1 MVVFICPSA
10 GCSSKFTRRC
20 NLNRH
25 FEKYHLG
32 NNPIEKCF
40 ICGQIFHTCEDLKK
54 HFKKC
59 HKPTRQFVLTE
70 SAFKKSIVTLRY
82 IYPEA
87 DLNFTQSQHS
97 IKDLIQKTILLEA
110 AKRTVCKVGLVFVAQ
125 MSMIDHSGEK
135 LTTCNIPFRGPTF
148 NATPSNP
155 LSITQN
161 IITSFNHQAESLDQF
176 INNGSNW
183 HFDKPFVFNI
193 EISSLRPLVVG
204 GGDFNVED
212 VNIRNIKNNKELFN
226 PPGEDGKCFLYCISQ
241 SLYGVSKKQN
251 VNMKIERL
259 KLKRHFKKFRT
270 EKISFPISISGITKF
285 LKLNVNL
292 DLKINILFSNTAGQ
306 VFPYET
312 GLGNGSKTVNL
323 LMVQKKTDEGVGVNH
338 FMLIKN
344 LNRFLRKS
352 YQDKKNKKQY
362 QNAHFCVNCL
372 NHFYTPKVLEK
383 HQKLCFLNKAR

>member
-1 MVVFICPSA
+1 M
-10 GCSSKFTRRC
+10 
-20 NLNRH
+20 
-25 FEKYHLG
+25 
-32 NNPIEKCF
+32 
-40 ICGQIFHTCEDLKK
+40 
-54 HFKKC
+54 
-59 HKPTRQFVLTE
+59 TE

-226 PPGEDGKCFLYCISQ
+226 PPGEEGK
-241 SLYGVSKKQN
+241 
-251 VNMKIERL
+251 
-259 KLKRHFKKFRT
+259 
-270 EKISFPISISGITKF
+270 
-285 LKLNVNL
+285 
-292 DLKINILFSNTAGQ
+292 
-306 VFPYET
+306 
-312 GLGNGSKTVNL
+312 
-323 LMVQKKTDEGVGVNH
+323 
-338 FMLIKN
+338 
-344 LNRFLRKS
+344 
-352 YQDKKNKKQY
+352 
-362 QNAHFCVNCL
+362 
-372 NHFYTPKVLEK
+372 
-383 HQKLCFLNKAR
+383 